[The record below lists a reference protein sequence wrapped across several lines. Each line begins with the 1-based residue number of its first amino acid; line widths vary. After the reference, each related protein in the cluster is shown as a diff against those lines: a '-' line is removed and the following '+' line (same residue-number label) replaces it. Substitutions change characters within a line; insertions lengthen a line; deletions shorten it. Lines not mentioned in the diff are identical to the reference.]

1 MATLTTTATNSIRT
15 RITATVFASS
25 SLFTASQI
33 AAFTLMSIIAAD
45 LSGRDSLAGVPAT
58 AQLVGRAAVAF
69 PIGWLM
75 GKVGRRAGLTIGFF
89 VGVLGSL
96 LSAFSILWGS
106 FAGFATGVFL
116 LGAARGITDL
126 GRFAA
131 AEIYPINRQA
141 KIIGLIVFSG
151 TIGAI
156 VGPLLV
162 IPATA
167 LAQMTGLPDNAGPYV
182 LGALLSVAATLLTFL
197 FMRPDPLQLSR
208 ELPDLHYQEPLAGSA
223 APLRVVF
230 ARPAVQ
236 LGVASMALGQLVM
249 TMLMVITPLH
259 MAHHDHTTGAIS
271 LVIMSHTLGMFGL
284 SSVTGWLVDRSGR
297 VPVIIA
303 GATLL
308 AISGILAP
316 LSSEIASLA
325 FALFLLGLGWNFC
338 FVAGSSLLTSDMPTA
353 ESSRVQGAADT
364 LASVASGVGS
374 LSTGAVFA
382 AGGIGAVSGLSIGF
396 ILLLAAAVGWGARQR
411 RLART

>member
-75 GKVGRRAGLTIGFF
+75 GKVGRRVGLTIGFF
-89 VGVLGSL
+89 IGILGSL
-96 LSAFSILWGS
+96 LSAFSILQGS
-106 FAGFATGVFL
+106 FIGFAAGVFL
-116 LGAARGITDL
+116 LGAARGVSDL

-131 AEIYPINRQA
+131 AEIFPLNRQA

-156 VGPLLV
+156 GGPLLV
-162 IPATA
+162 VPATA
-167 LAQMTGLPDNAGPYV
+167 LAQAVNLPLNAGPYV
-182 LGALLSVAATLLTFL
+182 LGALLSAVALLLTFL
-197 FMRPDPLQLSR
+197 FMRPDPLQLCR
-208 ELPDLHYQEPLAGSA
+208 IMPDLDYQEPVAGSA
-223 APLRVVF
+223 APLREIF
-230 ARPAVQ
+230 ARPVVQ
-236 LGVASMALGQLVM
+236 LGVASIALGQLVM

-259 MAHHDHTTGAIS
+259 MSHHDHTTEAIS

-316 LSSEIASLA
+316 LSSEITSLA

-338 FVAGSSLLTSDMPTA
+338 FVAGSSLLTSDMQPA
-353 ESSRVQGAADT
+353 ERSRVQGAADT

-382 AGGIGAVSGLSIGF
+382 AGGIAAVSTLSIGF

-411 RLART
+411 RMA

>member
-1 MATLTTTATNSIRT
+1 MTAITTISPSSVRT

-33 AAFTLMSIIAAD
+33 AAFTLMSIVAAE
-45 LSGRDSLAGVPAT
+45 LSGRDSMAGVPAT
-58 AQLVGRAAVAF
+58 MQLIGRAVIAF

-75 GKVGRRAGLTIGFF
+75 GRAGRRVGLNIGFF
-89 VGVLGSL
+89 IGILGSL
-96 LSAFSILWGS
+96 LSAFSIFWGS
-106 FAGFATGVFL
+106 FIGFAAGVFL
-116 LGAARGITDL
+116 LGAARGVADL

-141 KIIGLIVFSG
+141 KIIGLVVFSG

-156 VGPLLV
+156 AGPLLV

-167 LAQMTGLPDNAGPYV
+167 LATVTGLPEYAGPYLLGV
-182 LGALLSVAATLLTFL
+182 LFSAAALLLTFL
-197 FMRPDPLQLSR
+197 FMRPDPLYLSR
-208 ELPDLHYQEPLAGSA
+208 ELPDLEYREPVAGSA

-236 LGVASMALGQLVM
+236 LGVAAIALGQLVM

-259 MAHHDHTTGAIS
+259 MAHHDHTAGAIS

-303 GATLL
+303 GAVLL
-308 AISGILAP
+308 AISGILTP
-316 LSSEIASLA
+316 LASGIPGLA

-338 FVAGSSLLTSDMPTA
+338 FVGGSSLLTGDMEAA

-382 AGGIGAVSGLSIGF
+382 AGGIAAVSTLSIGF
-396 ILLLAAAVGWGARQR
+396 ILVLAAAVVWGSRRR
-411 RLART
+411 RLAI